1 MPHSLLKELLE
12 YILNLSFRGTM
23 GINNILTVIL
33 VFYCFSGFIIA
44 AFVFNDTADEGVKG
58 VLTAVHN
65 ANNTLLEIQS
75 KVV

>member
-1 MPHSLLKELLE
+1 MW
-12 YILNLSFRGTM
+12 
-23 GINNILTVIL
+23 INNILTVIL
-33 VFYCFSGFIIA
+33 VFYCCSGFVIS

-58 VLTAVHN
+58 VLTAGHN